1 MTRDFSIR
9 EEIKIALKE
18 GGVDDSKIDLNI
30 DEIYDGV
37 EADELM
43 INMIEL
49 SIYETIKEKLVENDK
64 HMETVDYKINET
76 RKSIVAGLMSRGI
89 I

>member
-9 EEIKIALKE
+9 EEIRIALKE
-18 GGVDDSKIDLNI
+18 GGVDDSKIDLDI

-43 INMIEL
+43 IDMIVL
-49 SIYETIKEKLVENDK
+49 SIYQTIKEKLPENDK
-64 HMETVDYKINET
+64 HMETVEYKISAT
-76 RKSIVAGLMSRGI
+76 KRSIVESLMNRGI

>member
-9 EEIKIALKE
+9 EEIKIALE
-18 GGVDDSKIDLNI
+18 ERGINDSKIDLDI

-37 EADELM
+37 EADHLM
-43 INMIEL
+43 MDMIVL

-76 RKSIVAGLMSRGI
+76 RKSIVTGLMNRGI